1 MLLIADDE
9 ADAAD
14 VDDADA
20 DADAAA
26 CWSLPLAAACCC
38 LLLLAAACFSLADV
52 CCCLLLLLIAA
63 DDGADA
69 DTDDFG
75 GWMKMGRT
83 VSQSSGPMDMSHGE
97 RRKEGVREGKGE
109 RMTHAEHF

>member
-26 CWSLPLAAACCC
+26 CWSLPLAAA
-38 LLLLAAACFSLADV
+38 

-109 RMTHAEHF
+109 RMTPCGTFLTKV